1 VRRSPPRRRT
11 SPWADPGRRRRLL
24 HSLPKTDLHV
34 HLDGSLR
41 PGTIFDLARE
51 QGLRLPVRDE
61 AALQEFLDGLT
72 AGVGLPEYLKAFD
85 LTLRV
90 LQTRGA
96 LVRAAFELA
105 EDNHRENVR
114 YFEVRYCPALHTRRG
129 LSMEETVEAVREG
142 LARARRK
149 YGIESGIIICGI
161 RHKSPRLSVRL
172 AEVAVAYWGKGV
184 VGFDLA
190 GAERDFPAKA
200 HRRAFDLVSKHH
212 LNVTVHAGEAFG
224 PASISQ
230 ALHYGGAHR
239 IGHGTRLGEGRKVLE
254 YVNDHRVPLE
264 MCLTSNVQTGA
275 VKRASAHPFHRYLKS
290 GLRVTL
296 NTDNRLVS
304 GTTMTEE
311 LDRAVRAFRLTPDD
325 VRHILVNGF
334 KSAFLPVRR
343 KASLLRA
350 SLKEMDERFRRAGV
364 LPAERGP
371 EVL

>member
-1 VRRSPPRRRT
+1 
-11 SPWADPGRRRRLL
+11 
-24 HSLPKTDLHV
+24 
-34 HLDGSLR
+34 
-41 PGTIFDLARE
+41 LAR
-51 QGLRLPVRDE
+51 QQKITLPVRDE
-61 AALQEFLDGLT
+61 AALSEFLGGLT
-72 AGVGLPEYLKAFD
+72 SGVSLPEYLKAFD

-90 LQTRGA
+90 LQERRA

-114 YFEVRYCPALHTRRG
+114 YLEVRYCPALHTRRG
-129 LSMEETVEAVREG
+129 LSMEETVEAVRQG
-142 LARARRK
+142 LRRAQRK

-161 RHKSPRLSVRL
+161 RHKSPRVSLRL
-172 AEVAVAYWGKGV
+172 AQVAVAYARNGV

-200 HRRAFDLVSKHH
+200 HRLAFELVSKNNV
-212 LNVTVHAGEAFG
+212 NVTVHAGEAFG

-239 IGHGTRLGEGRKVLE
+239 IGHGTRLGEDDRILD
-254 YVNDHRVPLE
+254 YVNDHRIPLE

-275 VKRASAHPFHRYLKS
+275 VSRASAHPFYGYLKR

-311 LDRAVRAFRLTPDD
+311 LDRAVRAFRLSPNA
-325 VRHILVNGF
+325 VRHLIVNGF
-334 KSAFLPVRR
+334 KSAFLPVGR
-343 KASLLRA
+343 KAELLRA
-350 SLKEMDERFRRAGV
+350 SLREMDARFRRAGV
-364 LPAERGP
+364 LPSERGP